1 MAKQNLSHH
10 PTICYRPIQ
19 PCDLEILER
28 IHADIFPI
36 RLIASSNAPFLFL
49 FLLIFFLLVLICNVF
64 LLLLYGNAFLLSG
77 TSQSFSKVLSMNAI
91 LFLGLQLTAANLMVT
106 VMSLLVLLL
115 HGLCWQ
121 KKLRW
126 VFYFFKGHCLH
137 LCITQAYLAF
147 TYVMQQLI
155 KDIASMCQA
164 SYNWITQAHVFLCN
178 PSDEYEQKNFL
189 ILTPMVF

>member
-1 MAKQNLSHH
+1 MAKQNFSHH

-36 RLIASSNAPFLFL
+36 RLIASSHAPFL

-126 VFYFFKGHCLH
+126 VLYFFRGIA
-137 LCITQAYLAF
+137 CIC
-147 TYVMQQLI
+147 
-155 KDIASMCQA
+155 ASHRHI
-164 SYNWITQAHVFLCN
+164 WHI
-178 PSDEYEQKNFL
+178 
-189 ILTPMVF
+189 PM